1 MTISI
6 SQALGAKSF
15 YKKKF
20 VQLFLTLY
28 FPSISDHRS
37 LWLQKANENPT
48 PVSSLYMQSSV
59 PNSYANYAMDSETEF
74 PPTMEIGQGIYPQA
88 CGGLPQAWDMPVRAR
103 VQTYLFRHHDLA
115 RPLPA

>member
-37 LWLQKANENPT
+37 LWLQKVNENPI

-59 PNSYANYAMDSETEF
+59 PYSYANYAMDSETLNF
-74 PPTMEIGQGIYPQA
+74 
-88 CGGLPQAWDMPVRAR
+88 LPLLKLGRA
-103 VQTYLFRHHDLA
+103 FIP
-115 RPLPA
+115 RPAVASPKLGTCL